1 VFDYSPSLQMTLD
14 KCIDCLFRRSSA
26 HPPVFHS
33 ITPTLYTSETVPFH
47 GSDYGSSHTPP
58 DDTPQRPSPSTLPLV
73 VHYNSLPYPVRI
85 NRTVNQISVSG
96 TGHGL
101 GFGRAHQ
108 TLLLVSMNSYLGT
121 IRSWGIFSFWFSL
134 YPSLSSSDRLLA
146 QVTYS
151 KVRPRT

>member
-1 VFDYSPSLQMTLD
+1 MFDYSPSLKMTLD

-26 HPPVFHS
+26 HPPLFHF

-47 GSDYGSSHTPP
+47 GSLRFLAHPFRRYSAAPISLYSPTRSPL
-58 DDTPQRPSPSTLPLV
+58 QLPSTPLPL
-73 VHYNSLPYPVRI
+73 RI

-96 TGHGL
+96 TGHRL

-134 YPSLSSSDRLLA
+134 YPSLSSSNR
-146 QVTYS
+146 
-151 KVRPRT
+151 